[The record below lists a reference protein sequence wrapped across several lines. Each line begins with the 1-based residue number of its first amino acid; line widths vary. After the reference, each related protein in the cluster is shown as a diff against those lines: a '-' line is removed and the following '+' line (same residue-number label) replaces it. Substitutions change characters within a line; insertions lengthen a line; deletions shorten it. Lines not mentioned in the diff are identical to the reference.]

1 MQTRVARL
9 YSREDIRVE
18 TQDVAPPA
26 PAKCC

>member
-9 YSREDIRVE
+9 YGREDIRVE
-18 TQDVAPPA
+18 TQDMRPPV